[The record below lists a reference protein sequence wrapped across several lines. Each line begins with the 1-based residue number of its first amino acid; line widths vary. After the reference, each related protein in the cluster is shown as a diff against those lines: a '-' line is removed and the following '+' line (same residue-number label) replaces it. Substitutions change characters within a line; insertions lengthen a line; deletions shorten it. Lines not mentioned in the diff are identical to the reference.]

1 MNNNE
6 MKKFKKLLKST
17 FGLHAARSVFL
28 IWIIE
33 ALIKARTV
41 NLSKLDLFIP
51 LKVKLN
57 SIYRRLQRFVQQVS
71 LPEEKLALF
80 IQKFVF
86 QDPNHKHTLVLD
98 RTNWKFGKTHLNFLC
113 LSSCYKNHTVFF
125 LSNLCLT
132 KKEDV
137 PPRLIGSR

>member
-6 MKKFKKLLKST
+6 MKKFKTLLKST
-17 FGLHAARSVFL
+17 FGLHAARAVFL
-28 IWIIE
+28 IWMIE

-41 NLSKLDLFIP
+41 NLSKLALLIP
-51 LKVKLN
+51 LKVKLS

-80 IQKFVF
+80 IQNFVF
-86 QDPNHKHTLVLD
+86 DDPNHKHTLVLD

-113 LSSCYKNHTVFF
+113 LSSCYKNQTIFF
-125 LSNLCLT
+125 CPT
-132 KKEDV
+132 FVRQKK
-137 PPRLIGSR
+137 RLLFLG